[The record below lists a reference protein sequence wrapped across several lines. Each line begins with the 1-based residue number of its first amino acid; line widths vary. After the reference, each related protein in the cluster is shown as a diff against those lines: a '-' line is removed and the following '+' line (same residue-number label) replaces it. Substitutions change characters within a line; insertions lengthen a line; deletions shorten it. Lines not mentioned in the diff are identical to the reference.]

1 MHSTPP
7 TNHSRDAGD
16 GLLARAV
23 RRAAGR
29 AARYPKAMIGLW
41 LVLVVGLSV
50 AGGMAGTRYIRDS
63 DSGTGQ
69 SARAD
74 RRIAAAGLEDPAA
87 ERILLRSGDRAAT
100 AAAAADLE
108 RRLERVPVAREIT
121 GPRDTPA
128 LSTAGGRT
136 VLVQVSLRGDPD
148 DAKDH
153 VAPIVRAVAAV
164 ERAHPGVT
172 AHEAGNGTIEKAF
185 DDVVSEDLSRAEMIS
200 LPITLAILLLAFGAV
215 VAASVPL
222 LLGLTSVAAAMGA
235 LGLVSQ
241 LVPSDESAGSLVVLF
256 GLAVGVDYSLFY
268 IRREREERRAGKG
281 PRAALDA
288 TAATVGRAVVVSGVT
303 VIVAL
308 AGLLFTGLAV
318 FTAMAIATIV
328 VVAIAVVGSVTVLP
342 AVLALLGDR
351 IDKGRIPL
359 LGRRRSRAAEH
370 GAWGA
375 LARGVTRRPAAALIA
390 AVCVLGA
397 LALPAIDM
405 HPASSGTAALPADT
419 PVRVAERALDRAFP
433 GAPSDA
439 ELVVTGRG
447 LDGDVAQER
456 LGVLGERAMAVTG
469 GRGST
474 DVATARDGR
483 TAVVS
488 IPMPDRGVD
497 AAGRTVTELRD
508 RMPGA
513 AARVA
518 PGARVLVTGE
528 AAASAD
534 FSNRLRTATPLVIA
548 FVLGLTL
555 VLLFAAFR
563 SLALSAAV
571 VALNLV
577 SVGATYGILVT
588 VFQRDWAEGMLNF
601 TSTGTVSD
609 WVPLFAFVILLGLSM
624 DYTILVLE
632 RIREAR
638 RDGHPAREAAALGV
652 GATGGTVTSAAVVMV
667 AVFSIFATMSFVDS
681 KQLGVCLAAAVLLD
695 ATIVRGIALPA
706 VVALLGDR
714 RWQVAARPETTG
726 GWDDEQAGPAT
737 RQRTVA
743 PASGHVS

>member
-1 MHSTPP
+1 MPSTHTP
-7 TNHSRDAGD
+7 THRHGTGD
-16 GLLARAV
+16 GRLARAV
-23 RRAAGR
+23 SRAADR
-29 AARYPKAMIGLW
+29 AARHPKAFIALW
-41 LVLVVGLSV
+41 LVLVVGLSF
-50 AGGMAGTRYIRDS
+50 AGGITGTQYIGDS
-63 DSGTGQ
+63 DSGTGE

-74 RRIAAAGLEDPAA
+74 KRIAAAGLEAPAA

-108 RRLERVPVAREIT
+108 RRLKRLPVAGEVT

-136 VLVQVSLRGDPD
+136 VLVQASLRGDPD
-148 DAKDH
+148 EAKDH
-153 VAPIVRAVAAV
+153 VAPVEAAVAAT

-172 AHEAGNGTIEKAF
+172 AFEAGNGTIEKAF
-185 DDVVSEDLSRAEMIS
+185 DDVVSEDLKRAEMIS
-200 LPITLAILLLAFGAV
+200 LPITLAILLLAFGAI

-241 LVPSDESAGSLVVLF
+241 VIPSDESAGSLVVLF

-281 PRAALDA
+281 PRAALEA

-351 IDKGRIPL
+351 IDKGRLPL
-359 LGRRRSRAAEH
+359 IGRRRARTGH
-370 GAWGA
+370 GVWGG
-375 LARGVTRRPAAALIA
+375 LAGAVTRRPAVALVT
-390 AVCVLGA
+390 AVAVLGA
-397 LALPAIDM
+397 LAVPAIDM

-419 PVRVAERALDRAFP
+419 PVRVAERQLERAFP

-439 ELVVTGRG
+439 EVVVSGRG
-447 LDGDVAQER
+447 LDGTAAQQR
-456 LGVLGERAMAVTG
+456 LQALGERAMALTG
-469 GRGST
+469 GRGSI
-474 DVATARDGR
+474 DVATAGDGR

-488 IPMPDRGVD
+488 VPMPDRGID
-497 AAGRTVTELRD
+497 AAKRTVGELRE
-508 RMPGA
+508 RLPGEA
-513 AARVA
+513 AQIA
-518 PGARVLVTGE
+518 PGAKVLVTGE
-528 AAASAD
+528 AASSAD
-534 FSNRLRTATPLVIA
+534 FSDRLATATPLVIA

-555 VLLFAAFR
+555 LLLFAAFR

-588 VFQRDWAEGMLNF
+588 VFQRDWAERVLNF

-638 RDGHPAREAAALGV
+638 RDGYSAREAAAVGV

-667 AVFSIFATMSFVDS
+667 AVFAIFATMSFVDS
-681 KQLGVCLAAAVLLD
+681 KQLGVVLAAAVFLD

-706 VVALLGDR
+706 AVALLGDR
-714 RWQVAARPETTG
+714 RWRVPVRPDAGG
-726 GWDDEQAGPAT
+726 GWDDAQAGAAGRPQA
-737 RQRTVA
+737 VA
-743 PASGHVS
+743 PASGHAS